1 HENGASEGTLNVKPM
16 PNASGTANARVTVTD
31 DGPDG
36 LPHENSA
43 FVDITIN
50 VNDVIAAPVITDQ
63 DPVSVVEDNPFT
75 ILVDYLTISDTDGD
89 TEFTLA
95 VQLPDNP
102 NYTSAGAVITPD
114 PNFNGQLTIPIVVND
129 GTADSPVFNFVL
141 EVTAANDLPVI
152 SGQVNPARQMNE
164 DA

>member
-1 HENGASEGTLNVKPM
+1 
-16 PNASGTANARVTVTD
+16 
-31 DGPDG
+31 
-36 LPHENSA
+36 
-43 FVDITIN
+43 
-50 VNDVIAAPVITDQ
+50 
-63 DPVSVVEDNPFT
+63 

-164 DA
+164 DANLTLVLADVTFTDPDPSDTHTLLVEDGPNYTRSGNQI